1 MIKTAKKLLYIIP
14 ANKKS
19 LGLMI
24 LLFMFSSGLEVVGI
38 GSIAPF
44 INLAL
49 KPDLIYQY
57 SFLEQVFKGSG
68 ISDENQFIALL
79 GLVIILLFCAKVFVA
94 WFTQV
99 CIYKFSCRQQKLLIN
114 KLIDR
119 YFSASYTYHLNK
131 NSTYIIDN
139 IIEVANKF
147 NFIVQ
152 PLFVFIS
159 NVCIALSLFIL
170 LCYTSGTVML
180 VLLIVLLPVLI
191 LINSFKQKLRAWG
204 KKNRQS
210 KAQLI
215 KTINHGLGGIKETK
229 VIGCEDYFKNQVLLH
244 TQELE
249 TSLSNVFGYSIMPR
263 FLIEAVMLIST
274 ISVISYFL
282 FIGNDISSLQS
293 VLGVYALASIRFLP
307 ALSQAIG
314 GVNTL
319 RNNSYTIDQ
328 IYLDLKE
335 LKQKSRHDIRQGLL
349 IDKDRKSNYSSS
361 IKRLKFQKS
370 ISLENISYQY
380 PNQLDC
386 SIKDLSLTINK
397 GDSIAFI
404 GKSGAGKT
412 TLVDIILGLLIPQQG
427 DIKVDRESIY
437 NDLRA
442 WQNLV
447 GYIPQSIF
455 LADDTVKRNIAFG
468 VPDESVDIDRLY
480 KAIEAAQLSEVVK
493 DLPNGIDTRVGERGV
508 LLSGGQRQRV
518 GIARA
523 LYHERE
529 ILILDEAT
537 AALDNETE
545 SLVTKAINAL
555 SRKKTLITIAH
566 RLTTVEKCDRI
577 YQLEKGCIVKV
588 GRFDEV
594 IDPEKLVS

>member
-1 MIKTAKKLLYIIP
+1 MIQTVKRLLYIIP
-14 ANKKS
+14 ASNKS
-19 LGLMI
+19 LGGMI
-24 LLFMFSSGLEVVGI
+24 FLFLFSSGLEVIGI
-38 GSIAPF
+38 GAIAPF
-44 INLAL
+44 INLAV
-49 KPDLIYQY
+49 KPELIYQY
-57 SFLEQVFKGSG
+57 SFLEKLFNISG
-68 ISDENQFIALL
+68 ISDESRFIAFL
-79 GLVIILLFCAKVFVA
+79 GLVVILLFCAKVFVA

-99 CIYKFSCRQQKLLIN
+99 CIYNFSCRQQKLLIN
-114 KLIDR
+114 KLLDR
-119 YFSASYTYHLNK
+119 YLSAPYTYYLEK

-152 PLFVFIS
+152 PLFVSIA
-159 NVCIALSLFIL
+159 NVCITISLFALLLYTSGIVMFIL
-170 LCYTSGTVML
+170 LV
-180 VLLIVLLPVLI
+180 ILLPVI
-191 LINSFKQKLRAWG
+191 VLINSFKRKLRSWG
-204 KKNRQS
+204 KQNRQS
-210 KAQLI
+210 KGQLI
-215 KTINHGLGGIKETK
+215 KTINHSFGGIKETK
-229 VIGCEDYFKNQVLLH
+229 VIGCENYFKNQVLLH

-249 TSLSNVFGYSIMPR
+249 TSLSTAFGFSIMPR

-282 FIGNDISSLQS
+282 FVGNDINELQS

-314 GVNTL
+314 GVNSV

-328 IYLDLKE
+328 IYLDLRE
-335 LKQKSRHDIRQGLL
+335 LKRESKHKIRQELL
-349 IDKDRKSNYSSS
+349 IHEDKKSNYSKSTKKLS
-361 IKRLKFQKS
+361 FQEHL
-370 ISLENISYQY
+370 SLENISYQY
-380 PNQLDC
+380 PNQLDYA
-386 SIKDLSLTINK
+386 IKDLSLTIKK

-427 DIKVDRESIY
+427 DIKVDGRSIY
-437 NDLRA
+437 DELRA

-468 VPDESVDIDRLY
+468 VPDELVDIDRLY
-480 KAIEAAQLSEVVK
+480 KAIEAAQLSEVVN
-493 DLPNGIDTRVGERGV
+493 DLPNAVDTRVGERGI

-545 SLVTKAINAL
+545 NLVTNSINAL
-555 SRKKTLITIAH
+555 TGKKTLITIAH
-566 RLTTVEKCDRI
+566 RLTTVEKCDRV
-577 YQLEKGCIVKV
+577 YLLEKGRVVKS
-588 GRFDEV
+588 GSYQEV
-594 IDPEKLVS
+594 VLETLGT